1 MVNKMNIIYT
11 LVGALGLMTTVATTA
26 NAQMSD
32 YGYNVDEKVGGY
44 LISQCKIDTG
54 NDLNFCTNKMVDKI
68 KEVAKAPV
76 NFGNHSVLFRY
87 WDTGI
92 KYWIYGAVN
101 EKTKTVFLYP
111 RGLRVL
117 EGDSKNVNITF
128 GKNRDRICT
137 AGDNMDMI
145 GDEYIKAY
153 SDYEENVDYCV
164 NYDDKEGFSYMEQ
177 VDTKTRLPI

>member
-1 MVNKMNIIYT
+1 MNKIYK
-11 LVGALGLMTTVATTA
+11 LVGSIGLITVVATTA

-32 YGYNVDEKVGGY
+32 YGYNIDEKVGGY
-44 LISQCKIDTG
+44 HISQCKIDRD
-54 NDLNFCTNKMVDKI
+54 NNLNFCTTKMVNKI

-76 NFGNHSVLFRY
+76 NFGSDSVLFRY

-92 KYWIYGAVN
+92 NYWIYGAVN
-101 EKTKTVFLYP
+101 KKTKTVFLYP
-111 RGLRVL
+111 RGLISY
-117 EGDSKNVNITF
+117 EGDSKSVDITL

-137 AGDNMDMI
+137 AGDNMEMI

-153 SDYEENVDYCV
+153 TDYEKDVDYCV

-177 VDTKTRLPI
+177 VDTKTRLPV